1 MALSERAV
9 DWGASGRTDQYWFA
23 IVDPFTLQEV
33 DTAVVKEGA
42 SRITWSYGS
51 ENECEASLEMV
62 DSTYLGENGVHYMVR
77 PIHSVTIGDFC
88 QRYAMGTFFV
98 SNLTNSSVHHVATR
112 RLTCYGPWYRY
123 TQDVLPS
130 DWVRHVGDNVV
141 DGIRHI
147 VESNGGHLSV
157 EPGVDLGRK
166 HTMDFINVA
175 GTNLG
180 EMLRVFAGWINCE
193 IVSDFDGRL
202 VLRPYE
208 SPYTKAPVYTF
219 EDGRNCVYVSG
230 LDWEV
235 NRDEPINRVVAYF
248 SREKKQD
255 DDPYP
260 LSDSVCVDVPP
271 ADAYSYD
278 LTGRH
283 RTQVIQVTEACSH
296 EDLTAQAQRAL
307 DERAGGVMSIKIQ
320 HAGIPWLRVG
330 DCVTYR
336 NSNDDSNP
344 SLVSVGIIQEMSVDG
359 LGPMCMTTTK
369 IRCYR

>member
-1 MALSERAV
+1 MQSEREV
-9 DWGASGRTDQYWFA
+9 DWGASGRIDQYWFA
-23 IVDPFTLQEV
+23 LVDPFTLQEV
-33 DTAVVKEGA
+33 GTAVVKENA
-42 SRITWSYGS
+42 SRITWSTDS

-62 DSTYLGENGVHYMVR
+62 SGNYLRDGQHLMVR
-77 PIHSVTIGDFC
+77 PIHSVTIGSFC
-88 QRYAMGTFFV
+88 ERYAMGTFFV
-98 SNLTNSSVHHVATR
+98 SNLTNSSVHHLVTR
-112 RLTCYGPWYRY
+112 KLTCYGPWYRY

-141 DGIRHI
+141 DGIRYI
-147 VESNGGHLSV
+147 VESNGGQLTV
-157 EPGVDLGRK
+157 DPGVDTARK

-208 SPYTKAPVYTF
+208 SPWSKAPVYTF
-219 EDGRNCVYVSG
+219 EEGKDRCVYLAG

-271 ADAYSYD
+271 SDAYSYD

-283 RTQVIQVTEACSH
+283 RTQVVQVKEACSH

-307 DERAGGVMSIKIQ
+307 DTRMGGIKCIKIK
-320 HAGIPWLRVG
+320 HAGIPWLHVG

-336 NSNDDSNP
+336 NPHDDENP
-344 SLVSVGIIQEMSVDG
+344 DLVSTGVIQEMSVDS

>member
-1 MALSERAV
+1 MQSEREV
-9 DWGASGRTDQYWFA
+9 DWGASGRIDQYWFA
-23 IVDPFTLQEV
+23 LVDPFTLQEV
-33 DTAVVKEGA
+33 GTAVVKENA
-42 SRITWSYGS
+42 SRITWSTDS

-62 DSTYLGENGVHYMVR
+62 SGNYLRDGQHLMVR
-77 PIHSVTIGDFC
+77 PIHSVTIGSFC
-88 QRYAMGTFFV
+88 ERYAMGTFFV
-98 SNLTNSSVHHVATR
+98 SNLTNSSVNHLVTR
-112 RLTCYGPWYRY
+112 KLTCYGPWYRY

-141 DGIRHI
+141 DGIRYI
-147 VESNGGHLSV
+147 VESNGGQLTV
-157 EPGVDLGRK
+157 DPGVDTERK

-208 SPYTKAPVYTF
+208 SPWSKAPVYTF
-219 EDGRNCVYVSG
+219 EEGKDRCVYLAG

-283 RTQVIQVTEACSH
+283 RTQVVQVKEACSH
-296 EDLTAQAQRAL
+296 EDLVAQAQRAL
-307 DERAGGVMSIKIQ
+307 DTRMGGIKCIKIK
-320 HAGIPWLRVG
+320 HAGIPWLHVG

-336 NSNDDSNP
+336 NPHDDENP
-344 SLVSVGIIQEMSVDG
+344 DLVSTGVIQEMSVDS